1 MTRVVVSAG
10 FCRRIFHERSCLHMP
25 QRLLPFLTF
34 SLIALLIL
42 FSPLKRARADSG
54 YAGLHTTVDGYTV
67 ELIFPNGQPNAGPN
81 DALVRILDAS
91 GQPISSARVQVAAV
105 AVQSAAATAHGH
117 GASDHDG
124 VSTGA
129 VQSAGATEHGYG
141 ASDHDGVSTGGHD
154 SAGTS
159 EHGGQIDAHT
169 DNSIAPQADAT
180 DNHGHT
186 TGADHIDTIMTQME
200 AATGA
205 GSYTS
210 VIHFE
215 TAGAWQVQVQFN
227 HDGVDHAAHF
237 AVTVAEPARDWRIL
251 GAFGGVNALIIVT
264 AGVLKRRIPASGQTL
279 RRATVAGAEK

>member
-1 MTRVVVSAG
+1 
-10 FCRRIFHERSCLHMP
+10 MP
-25 QRLLPFLTF
+25 LRLLPIVTF

-67 ELIFPNGQPNAGPN
+67 ELVFPNGQPNAGPN
-81 DALVRILDAS
+81 HALVRILDAS
-91 GQPISSARVQVAAV
+91 GQPVSSARVQVAAV
-105 AVQSAAATAHGH
+105 AVQSA
-117 GASDHDG
+117 
-124 VSTGA
+124 
-129 VQSAGATEHGYG
+129 GATEHGHG

-154 SAGTS
+154 SAGAS
-159 EHGGQIDAHT
+159 EHSGQTDAHT
-169 DNSIAPQADAT
+169 DNPIAPHADAT

-200 AATGA
+200 AATDA

-227 HDGVDHAAHF
+227 HAGVDHAARL

-264 AGVLKRRIPASGQTL
+264 AGVLKRRLPASGQTL
-279 RRATVAGAEK
+279 RRATAAGAEK